1 MILPAIAGLLCAGQ
15 FPTPK
20 SPTIPAKITM
30 EGDTACHMEY
40 SALSMNGEWSTLPA
54 GYSVTK
60 ATDETAF
67 TAKAWGLQHLYLK
80 ITGRVPDFV
89 TGRPYKARVSLRLE
103 SKATADLM
111 FPPELMLFKPS
122 QSAFYTKDSVWPT
135 NYTASKPDHI
145 IGGSNL
151 VFNGSSGTN
160 GFTDYE
166 VSWTSSLN
174 FANAESSVW
183 IWFLLSSRPEND
195 PVTYHISEVCIERV
209 AEESDPP
216 PTIPAYSERVEL
228 LTAPAPP
235 HPVLTQQRECPW
247 DESGLVT
254 WKKAVGTSTGTISL
268 PANTKVLADAS
279 SFPADTRFTK
289 ITVPESSELIF
300 ADDSIA
306 FAIKALVVKGKLRIG
321 SEACRVE
328 GPINITFWGSNS
340 DPDSTLDGYGTKGL
354 VGLPGSTVDIFGR
367 RFYPTWTRL
376 SRKARA
382 ADDRAYLQQSVNW
395 YPGQEVVVTTTV
407 WDDTDKGQPN
417 QNEVM
422 TIKAVSPDGKI
433 VQFSEPLRYTHY
445 AGTEYQGEIAL
456 LSRHVNIEGEPD
468 DEGFGG
474 HLLVAGETSTV
485 RIAGV
490 AARYMGQTNVMARYP
505 FHFHLMGK
513 SPESYLSD
521 NVARDTYFRCFVIH
535 GTHEV
540 LETENVAFNATGNCF
555 YVEDGIEE
563 NNTVSYNLAAY
574 VRPLGKGAKGDPFTG
589 EVFYEA
595 DDPGGLTSGKMVQPA
610 DSTACGFYFSNS
622 YNTIIGNVA
631 SGGWSGFGF
640 PGLPLPI
647 GNFAST
653 TDFEPQSRPMK
664 RFYGNVAH
672 SSGAY
677 WYDTGC
683 IYVGGKLET
692 QADGKLKY
700 SSGRFSRGTRAET
713 EPGYQ
718 DWEGTPLFMR
728 LENTLTY
735 ACNKG
740 IFHWGARVEVVQ
752 AEMHDV
758 LRGAT
763 LFGECWLDNALING
777 ASGNIDA
784 DFVNK
789 HHDGFQ
795 FYDQNVKS
803 MLTNVEFRNFKR
815 SKCVQIAIPGDTA
828 WEHNDVY
835 CGPFVAELGAH
846 LNHHFNIAISGLYG
860 GDAKKPFQISA
871 TKNIKY
877 SEVDEGGYI
886 SNKVANVGSSRF
898 FNFVDWDGTATL
910 EGVPTIV
917 GSYLNWWQVCDD
929 CRFEERWQTWLC
941 PKQPDNYPEREVAH
955 VVVETPGVKPAD
967 GGMQESACI
976 LETDATA
983 CNVGYMALWGHGSGF
998 GDNKRFTPLTQN
1010 SGTTGLSGTGWYM
1023 WLDGG
1028 AAGTLTIQPLQVV
1041 GASRIRFAT
1050 SYPSGTSFTVTAEQQ
1065 YGSTNDKTYTLA
1077 TDMAD
1082 LEAAPLSKYY
1092 FDGAAF
1098 YIILLMPDDM
1108 RNSKFERGG
1117 GLIYGLRGDYT
1128 ITVEAN
1134 CGKDAKGFCKTKPT
1148 EKIPPWTEACPTRS
1162 LSPAPVLNTSSPVT
1176 QPPDTD
1182 APDSSA
1188 PATVPPFTQFP
1199 STAAVSP
1206 TTGSPVSGAPTTS
1219 APATQQ
1225 PMPGSTGSPQ
1235 TESPSGAPSTN
1246 APSTTAPASNA
1257 PDTVGPATS
1266 APVATNAPETRLPAN
1281 ATASNAP
1288 DSRAPA
1294 TNVSAPATGVPAQ
1307 APPTAEPDTLP
1318 PSMASTAPGAPP
1330 VVSVPGTQAPATGAP
1345 SQTTGSLTPTTSPT
1359 VTDPPNGTTGPPD
1372 LGTSAPLA
1380 VPRTDSP
1387 SNLSLT
1393 TSAPET
1399 GASRNTTEAP
1409 ESTSPLSLEEEF
1421 SRNELQAAC
1430 VGKVEGSA
1438 CIESRGSCVG
1448 GFCTVLGAGARENTE
1463 EGDPSLWPFILTA
1476 GLLIAAAA
1484 AVAAYFV
1491 LRGKRREAISFNE
1504 FVDAWPSEEATNPAP
1519 GPYSP
1524 VSAGTALSP
1533 TQPSAVY
1540 V

>member
-622 YNTIIGNVA
+622 YNTIIG
-631 SGGWSGFGF
+631 GWSGFGF

-967 GGMQESACI
+967 G
-976 LETDATA
+976 
-983 CNVGYMALWGHGSGF
+983 
-998 GDNKRFTPLTQN
+998 
-1010 SGTTGLSGTGWYM
+1010 
-1023 WLDGG
+1023 
-1028 AAGTLTIQPLQVV
+1028 
-1041 GASRIRFAT
+1041 
-1050 SYPSGTSFTVTAEQQ
+1050 AEQQ

-1188 PATVPPFTQFP
+1188 PATYCSSVSYYRQPCVGGSDYECTCHA
-1199 STAAVSP
+1199 TADAWFHRE
-1206 TTGSPVSGAPTTS
+1206 
-1219 APATQQ
+1219 PADRV
-1225 PMPGSTGSPQ
+1225 
-1235 TESPSGAPSTN
+1235 AIRR
-1246 APSTTAPASNA
+1246 
-1257 PDTVGPATS
+1257 TVHERAEHYG
-1266 APVATNAPETRLPAN
+1266 TRLQCA
-1281 ATASNAP
+1281 
-1288 DSRAPA
+1288 
-1294 TNVSAPATGVPAQ
+1294 GYG
-1307 APPTAEPDTLP
+1307 
-1318 PSMASTAPGAPP
+1318 GACNN
-1330 VVSVPGTQAPATGAP
+1330 VPGTQAPATGAP

-1484 AVAAYFV
+1484 AVAAYFTEKRMTHGSLANASALAEVDEKDGIIVPRYVPCRPPSSEQSRVVRCAALQDLQRTLQRQMRSITEELGV
-1491 LRGKRREAISFNE
+1491 LSTCRFERL
-1504 FVDAWPSEEATNPAP
+1504 P
-1519 GPYSP
+1519 P
-1524 VSAGTALSP
+1524 VHK
-1533 TQPSAVY
+1533 PSADLGSNQPAQPENHGQSSLGQSGEQTQAEASAEEVGDLAAFKALD
-1540 V
+1540 VFLSVARQ